1 MIIVRNYR
9 GFRIEIVAQLVGN
22 QWDARV
28 QICSRLTNE
37 VRRSAYL
44 SCRKATA
51 AEAERNAD
59 AWARRLMDGM
69 ARLSRLVEHAKE
81 RRRSDR
87 VRTGAVPAVPVI

>member
-1 MIIVRNYR
+1 MMVVRNYR

-28 QICSRLTNE
+28 QIRSGLTNG

-44 SCRKATA
+44 SCRKPTAT
-51 AEAERNAD
+51 EAEHAGD

-69 ARLSRLVEHAKE
+69 ARLSRLVERAKE
-81 RRRSDR
+81 HRRSDR
-87 VRTGAVPAVPVI
+87 MRTGTVPAVPVI